1 MGQGADA
8 SILARAEF
16 MHQTR
21 ADASKYTWYNIP
33 TKMLYDPAPL
43 NDMGDPGW
51 DMSAYAN
58 YSGGAQSYTYRRRTS
73 MERAEPGV
81 RAEPRVQT
89 EPGEGNTDTR
99 KARLHA

>member
-21 ADASKYTWYNIP
+21 ADSSQYTWYNIP

-43 NDMGDPGW
+43 NDLGDPGW

-58 YSGGAQSYTYRRRTS
+58 YSGGAQSFTYRSRTRRV
-73 MERAEPGV
+73 G
-81 RAEPRVQT
+81 Q
-89 EPGEGNTDTR
+89 GG
-99 KARLHA
+99 

>member
-33 TKMLYDPAPL
+33 TK
-43 NDMGDPGW
+43 
-51 DMSAYAN
+51 
-58 YSGGAQSYTYRRRTS
+58 
-73 MERAEPGV
+73 V
-81 RAEPRVQT
+81 
-89 EPGEGNTDTR
+89 NT
-99 KARLHA
+99 